1 MYMNAGYLNSSRTPF
16 KDKSKPLIVTCCG
29 TYRLKT
35 KERLPTRRPR
45 GSLDYQLIYVASGK
59 THFYFHGEER
69 IVNAEQMVLF
79 QPRQEQHY
87 EYFASDKP
95 EVYWIHFTG
104 GDVKNILRHF
114 NIPLDEPVFYS
125 GNSSTYA
132 YLFKEIIHELQSCRV
147 GYQELLEMYLKQ
159 ILLLIERSREERKPT
174 VSSFIQDELELA
186 RRYFTEHY
194 NEDINIEEYAK
205 SRGMSF
211 SWFSRNFK
219 QLTAKSPMQY
229 VVSVRINNAAS
240 LLGCSSYNINEVSNI
255 VGYDNPLYFSRIFKK
270 VKGVSPSEY
279 KKSLLGQTETTEDSL
294 SELE

>member
-1 MYMNAGYLNSSRTPF
+1 MYMNAGYLHSSRIPF

-104 GDVKNILRHF
+104 SDVKNILRHY

-132 YLFKEIIHELQSCRV
+132 YLFKEIIHELQTCRV

-174 VSSFIQDELELA
+174 VSSFIQDEMELA
-186 RRYFTEHY
+186 RRYFFEHY

-229 VVSVRINNAAS
+229 VVSVRINNAVS
-240 LLGCSSYNINEVSNI
+240 LLGTTSYNINEVSNI

-270 VKGVSPSEY
+270 VKGISPSEY
-279 KKSLLGQTETTEDSL
+279 KKSLRGQTELSEDSL
-294 SELE
+294 SESE

>member
-1 MYMNAGYLNSSRTPF
+1 MYMNAGYLNNSHLPF
-16 KDKSKPLIVTCCG
+16 KDKSKPLIVSCCG

-59 THFYFHGEER
+59 THFYFGDEER

-79 QPRQEQHY
+79 QPRQSQHY
-87 EYFASDKP
+87 EYFAVDKP

-104 GDVKNILRHF
+104 SDVKNILKRY
-114 NIPLDEPVFYS
+114 NIPLDDPIFYS

-132 YLFKEIIHELQSCRV
+132 YLFKEIIQELQSSRV
-147 GYQELLEMYLKQ
+147 GFEELIEMYLRQ
-159 ILLLIERSREERKPT
+159 IFLLIERSREDRKPA
-174 VSSFIQDELELA
+174 VSSFIQDEMELA

-194 NEDINIEEYAK
+194 NEEINIDAYAK

-219 QLTAKSPMQY
+219 QFTAKSPMQY
-229 VVSVRINNAAS
+229 VVSVRINNAVS
-240 LLGCSSYNINEVSNI
+240 MLGCTSYNINEVANI

-279 KKSLLGQTETTEDSL
+279 KKSLRNQTEFEKDSHD
-294 SELE
+294 END